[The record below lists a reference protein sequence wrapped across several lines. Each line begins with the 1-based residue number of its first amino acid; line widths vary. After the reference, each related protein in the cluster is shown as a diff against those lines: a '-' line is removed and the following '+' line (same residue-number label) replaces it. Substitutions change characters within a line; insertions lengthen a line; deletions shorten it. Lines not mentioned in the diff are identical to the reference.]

1 MARGGRLTRA
11 LTLAA
16 AALGSAA
23 LATVSAAGSAGAP
36 LSGWLVYGNGSARHG
51 FTGESGP
58 AAPVQAWQRELNGAI
73 LTQALVV
80 RGVPRR
86 GERTV
91 YVGTAAGSV
100 FALSGAGRVRWRADL
115 GRVEHACKQ
124 LDEYGVIGTPVVD
137 VRTRALYAADSHGRL
152 HALDLVT
159 GRERRG
165 WPVRLYGDFR
175 RELVW
180 GALALVG
187 RSVYVPTA
195 AYCDLGP
202 MQGKLIRVSLTTQ
215 RVRVWRPV
223 PAALGGGGGIWGWA
237 GAAYSARRGSLFVAT
252 SNALPGGSNTGAAFR
267 EWAGHAEHIVEL
279 RRDLRVRAAHHP
291 PSINLPR
298 DWGFSGG
305 AVVFAP
311 RGCGELVAAPNKNGR
326 LYVWRTANVAR
337 GTAAV
342 VDLRRLKPRYPLVAQ
357 PAYSPRHRSLYVV
370 TGKNLVRIRIDS
382 RCRPR
387 TSWATRIDRWGFN
400 GSPTIAGR
408 TVWFGVTASTRL
420 LGVDAVSGRVV
431 ASRSLTGV
439 TLAAP
444 TVIDG
449 RLYVGSFAGRMYA
462 FSLRRRAP

>member
-1 MARGGRLTRA
+1 MLV
-11 LTLAA
+11 
-16 AALGSAA
+16 AA
-23 LATVSAAGSAGAP
+23 LALAGALAAVPAAGRTTAAP
-36 LSGWLVYGNGSARHG
+36 LSGWLVYGNGAARHG
-51 FTGESGP
+51 YTADAAGP
-58 AAPVQAWQRELNGAI
+58 AAVEAWRRRLNGAI

-80 RGVPRR
+80 RGVPSRR
-86 GERTV
+86 ERTV

-100 FALSGAGRVRWRADL
+100 YALAADGRVRWRADL
-115 GRVEHACKQ
+115 GRVEHTCRQ

-165 WPVRLYGDFR
+165 WPVRLYSDFR
-175 RELVW
+175 REVVW

-187 RSVYVPTA
+187 RSIYVPTG

-202 MQGKLIRVSLTTQ
+202 MQGKLIRVSLTT
-215 RVRVWRPV
+215 RSVKTWTPV

-252 SNALPGGSNTGAAFR
+252 SKALAGGSNTGAAFR
-267 EWAGHAEHIVEL
+267 EWVGYAEHIVEL

-291 PSINLPR
+291 ASINLPR

-311 RGCGELVAAPNKNGR
+311 RGCNELVAAPNKNGR
-326 LYVWRTANVAR
+326 LYLWRTGDVAR
-337 GTAAV
+337 GTVAF
-342 VDLRRLKPRYPLVAQ
+342 VDLRPLKPRYPLVAQ
-357 PAYSPRHRSLYVV
+357 PAYSPRHRSLYLV
-370 TGKNLVRIRIDS
+370 TGKNAVRIRIDS

-387 TSWATRIDRWGFN
+387 VSWATRVDRWGFN

-420 LGVDAVSGRVV
+420 MGVDAVTGRVV
-431 ASRSLTGV
+431 ASRALAGV

-444 TVIDG
+444 TVVDG
-449 RLYVGSFAGRMYA
+449 RLYVGSFAGQMYA
-462 FSLRRRAP
+462 FSLGRRTP